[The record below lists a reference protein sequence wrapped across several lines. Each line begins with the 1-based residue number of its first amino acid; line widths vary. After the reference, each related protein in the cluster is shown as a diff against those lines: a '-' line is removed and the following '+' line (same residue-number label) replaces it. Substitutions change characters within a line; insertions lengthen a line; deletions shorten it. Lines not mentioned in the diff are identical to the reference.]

1 MREEGLLAIPHTER
15 SEVSLTEQIIA
26 NYGFAVK
33 INICKCVHLI
43 PTFSSRRR
51 RVYLVER
58 IGNCYSSMERNDGS
72 IIRTYMDSLVYIPS
86 YLLGVSDYNT
96 QVQFQKIYIY
106 QSSVVLL
113 FLLKPI
119 LPHKFQKMFPYLQT
133 SLYG

>member
-1 MREEGLLAIPHTER
+1 MRLVCHLTLPLSSRRGKTVGSAGITRKGRKTSRIRHTER
-15 SEVSLTEQIIA
+15 SEVSQAEQIIA

-43 PTFSSRRR
+43 PAFSSRRR

-86 YLLGVSDYNT
+86 YLLGVSENT
-96 QVQFQKIYIY
+96 MADLLYTYLSF
-106 QSSVVLL
+106 VLL
-113 FLLKPI
+113 LC
-119 LPHKFQKMFPYLQT
+119 
-133 SLYG
+133 